1 MEPLLDNSTSPK
13 NFESPVIIV
22 RPWAQPGPRHDCL
35 ICGCSTIIPG
45 REFDSSDAAS
55 PAELPAKACRLSTLV
70 PLQETCV
77 VKLRLREN
85 ESVQE
90 AVRRFRKL
98 VEHAG
103 VKKEMRRREFY
114 EKPSEQR
121 RRERRRAE
129 RRARFNQMQQ
139 M

>member
-1 MEPLLDNSTSPK
+1 M
-13 NFESPVIIV
+13 
-22 RPWAQPGPRHDCL
+22 
-35 ICGCSTIIPG
+35 
-45 REFDSSDAAS
+45 
-55 PAELPAKACRLSTLV
+55 
-70 PLQETCV
+70 
-77 VKLRLREN
+77 VKLRLRDN

-139 M
+139 N